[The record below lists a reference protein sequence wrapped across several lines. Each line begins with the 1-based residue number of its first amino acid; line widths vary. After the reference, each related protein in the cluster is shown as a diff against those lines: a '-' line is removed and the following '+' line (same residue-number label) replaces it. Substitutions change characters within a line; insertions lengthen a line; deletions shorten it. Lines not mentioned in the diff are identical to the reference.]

1 MKILTKTGRAE
12 FVKSK
17 ALDQGES
24 IVCFELGGVK
34 FKEVLLADQVRF
46 KDGDALYVEYETNGV
61 SNKILCL
68 KKLSGSKS
76 YAVFF
81 AFWSVLGIYFA
92 CGLASGLLNGAINFN
107 GPGGL
112 LGLLFFAPVVIL
124 SLKRAADKL
133 KILRLLQ
140 ESERRFEK

>member
-1 MKILTKTGRAE
+1 M
-12 FVKSK
+12 KSK

-34 FKEVLLADQVRF
+34 FEETLLTDQICF
-46 KDGDALYVEYETNGV
+46 EDGDALYVEYETNGV

-68 KKLSGSKS
+68 EKLSGSKS

-81 AFWSVLGIYFA
+81 AFWLILGVYFA
-92 CGLASGLLNGAINFN
+92 CWLASGLLNSTINFN
-107 GPGGL
+107 GPDGL
-112 LGLLFFAPVVIL
+112 LGLLFLAPAAIL

-133 KILRLLQ
+133 KILRLLR

>member
-12 FVKSK
+12 FVKSR
-17 ALDQGES
+17 ALNQGES
-24 IVCFELGGVK
+24 IVSFELDGVK
-34 FKEVLLADQVRF
+34 FEETLLTDQICF
-46 KDGDALYVEYETNGV
+46 EDGDALYIEYETNGV

-68 KKLSGSKS
+68 EKLSGSNS

-92 CGLASGLLNGAINFN
+92 CGLASGLLNGAINFD
-107 GPGGL
+107 GPDGL
-112 LGLLFFAPVVIL
+112 LGLLFLAPAAIL

-133 KILRLLQ
+133 KILSLLR

>member
-1 MKILTKTGRAE
+1 MKILSKTGRAE

-17 ALDQGES
+17 VLDQGES

-34 FKEVLLADQVRF
+34 FKEALLADQVRF

-81 AFWSVLGIYFA
+81 AF
-92 CGLASGLLNGAINFN
+92 
-107 GPGGL
+107 
-112 LGLLFFAPVVIL
+112 
-124 SLKRAADKL
+124 
-133 KILRLLQ
+133 
-140 ESERRFEK
+140 

>member
-34 FKEVLLADQVRF
+34 FKEALLTDQVRL

-68 KKLSGSKS
+68 KKLSGIKS
-76 YAVFF
+76 YTVFF
-81 AFWSVLGIYFA
+81 VFWLVLGIYFA
-92 CGLASGLLNGAINFN
+92 CGLALGLLNGAINFN

-112 LGLLFFAPVVIL
+112 LGLFFLAPAAIL

-133 KILRLLQ
+133 KILRLLR